1 MNAAKIVN
9 SSIIGSDFKTSVVNN
24 KSYIISPPTIHRIAG
39 AGYYLANFPEC
50 NTLHDI
56 LVSLKDMDNAAHA
69 LSWFI
74 KGNDS
79 LFDELLKGTF
89 NEIVEGLEIA
99 FSLISAENF
108 YKLSILAKNVQN
120 LTAKQK

>member
-9 SSIIGSDFKTSVVNN
+9 SSIIGSDFKTIVVNN

-39 AGYYLANFPEC
+39 AGYYLADFPEC

>member
-9 SSIIGSDFKTSVVNN
+9 SSIIGSDFKTIVVNN

-56 LVSLKDMDNAAHA
+56 LVSLKGMDNAAHA

>member
-9 SSIIGSDFKTSVVNN
+9 SSIIGSDFKTIVVNN

-74 KGNDS
+74 KGNDI

-108 YKLSILAKNVQN
+108 YKLSILAKNVQS

>member
-9 SSIIGSDFKTSVVNN
+9 SSIIGSDFKTIVVNN

-89 NEIVEGLEIA
+89 NAIVEGLEIA

>member
-9 SSIIGSDFKTSVVNN
+9 SSIIGSDFKTIVVKN

>member
-1 MNAAKIVN
+1 MR
-9 SSIIGSDFKTSVVNN
+9 
-24 KSYIISPPTIHRIAG
+24 H
-39 AGYYLANFPEC
+39 
-50 NTLHDI
+50 
-56 LVSLKDMDNAAHA
+56 M
-69 LSWFI
+69 FI

>member
-9 SSIIGSDFKTSVVNN
+9 SSIIGSDFKTIVVNN

-39 AGYYLANFPEC
+39 AGYYLANIHEC

>member
-9 SSIIGSDFKTSVVNN
+9 SSIISSDFKTIVVNN

>member
-9 SSIIGSDFKTSVVNN
+9 SSIIGSDFKTIVVNN

-74 KGNDS
+74 KGNNS

>member
-9 SSIIGSDFKTSVVNN
+9 SSIIGSDFKTIVVNN

-39 AGYYLANFPEC
+39 AGYYLANSPEC

>member
-1 MNAAKIVN
+1 
-9 SSIIGSDFKTSVVNN
+9 
-24 KSYIISPPTIHRIAG
+24 
-39 AGYYLANFPEC
+39 
-50 NTLHDI
+50 
-56 LVSLKDMDNAAHA
+56 MDNAAHA

-74 KGNDS
+74 KRERYL

>member
-9 SSIIGSDFKTSVVNN
+9 SSIIGSDFKTIVVNN

-79 LFDELLKGTF
+79 LFDELLKGTL

-108 YKLSILAKNVQN
+108 YKLSILAKNVQS

>member
-9 SSIIGSDFKTSVVNN
+9 SSIIGSDFKTIVVNN

-89 NEIVEGLEIA
+89 NEIVEGSEIA

-108 YKLSILAKNVQN
+108 YKLSILAKNVQS

>member
-9 SSIIGSDFKTSVVNN
+9 SSIIGSDFKTIVVNN

-39 AGYYLANFPEC
+39 AGYYLANFHEC

>member
-9 SSIIGSDFKTSVVNN
+9 SSIIGSDFKTIVVNN

-89 NEIVEGLEIA
+89 NEIVEGLEIS

>member
-9 SSIIGSDFKTSVVNN
+9 SSIIGSDFKTIVVNN

-56 LVSLKDMDNAAHA
+56 LVSLKDMDNEAHA
-69 LSWFI
+69 FSWFI

>member
-9 SSIIGSDFKTSVVNN
+9 GSIIGSDFKTIVVNN

>member
-9 SSIIGSDFKTSVVNN
+9 SSIIGSDFKTIVVNN

-89 NEIVEGLEIA
+89 NEIVGGLEIA

>member
-9 SSIIGSDFKTSVVNN
+9 SSIIGSDFKTIVVNN

-56 LVSLKDMDNAAHA
+56 LVSLKDMENAAHA

-89 NEIVEGLEIA
+89 KEIVEGLEIA

>member
-9 SSIIGSDFKTSVVNN
+9 SSIIGSDFKTIVVNN

>member
-9 SSIIGSDFKTSVVNN
+9 SSIIGSDFKTIVVNN
-24 KSYIISPPTIHRIAG
+24 KSYIVSPPTIHRIAG

>member
-9 SSIIGSDFKTSVVNN
+9 SSIIGSDFKTIVVNN

-74 KGNDS
+74 KGNDC

>member
-9 SSIIGSDFKTSVVNN
+9 SSIIGSDFKTIVVNN

-69 LSWFI
+69 LSWFVDT
-74 KGNDS
+74 N
-79 LFDELLKGTF
+79 
-89 NEIVEGLEIA
+89 
-99 FSLISAENF
+99 
-108 YKLSILAKNVQN
+108 
-120 LTAKQK
+120 

>member
-1 MNAAKIVN
+1 MNAAKIAN
-9 SSIIGSDFKTSVVNN
+9 SSIIGSDFKTIVVNN

>member
-9 SSIIGSDFKTSVVNN
+9 SSIIGSDFKTIVVNN

-69 LSWFI
+69 LSRFI

>member
-9 SSIIGSDFKTSVVNN
+9 SSIIGSDFKTIVVNN

-79 LFDELLKGTF
+79 LVDELLKGTF

>member
-9 SSIIGSDFKTSVVNN
+9 SSIIGSDFKTIVVNN

-56 LVSLKDMDNAAHA
+56 LVSLKDMDNEAHA

>member
-9 SSIIGSDFKTSVVNN
+9 SSIIGSDFKTIVVNN

-39 AGYYLANFPEC
+39 AGYYLANFSEC

-108 YKLSILAKNVQN
+108 YKLSILAKNVQS

>member
-1 MNAAKIVN
+1 MNAARIVN
-9 SSIIGSDFKTSVVNN
+9 SSIIGSDFKTIVVNN

>member
-9 SSIIGSDFKTSVVNN
+9 SSIIGSDFKTIVVNN

-39 AGYYLANFPEC
+39 TGYYLANFPEC

>member
-9 SSIIGSDFKTSVVNN
+9 SSIIGSDFKTIVVNN

-74 KGNDS
+74 KGNDN

-108 YKLSILAKNVQN
+108 YKLSILAKDVQN

>member
-1 MNAAKIVN
+1 MDAAKIVN
-9 SSIIGSDFKTSVVNN
+9 SSIIGSDFKTIVVNN

>member
-1 MNAAKIVN
+1 MNAEKIVN
-9 SSIIGSDFKTSVVNN
+9 SSIIGSDFKTIVVNN

>member
-9 SSIIGSDFKTSVVNN
+9 SSIIGSDFKTIVVNN

-39 AGYYLANFPEC
+39 AGYYFANFHEC

>member
-9 SSIIGSDFKTSVVNN
+9 SSIIGSDFKTIVVND

>member
-9 SSIIGSDFKTSVVNN
+9 SSIIGSDFKTIVVNN

-69 LSWFI
+69 LSWLI

>member
-9 SSIIGSDFKTSVVNN
+9 SSIIGSDFKTIVVNN
-24 KSYIISPPTIHRIAG
+24 KSYVISPPTIHRIAG